1 MCVGVDFIILYLEII
16 NGQVFCLI
24 DEICCYDMKVGL
36 IFNLEMLVEVMKY
49 YIYKVDKIMVMIVDF
64 GFVG

>member
-1 MCVGVDFIILYLEII
+1 M
-16 NGQVFCLI
+16 I
-24 DEICCYDMKVGL
+24 DEIRRYDMKVGL